1 MALPVPSRIPEGE
14 WDHHKETIIAR
25 YLGDDQT
32 QGLTLNELA
41 EAMRSDHG
49 FSATESQY
57 ESRLKAW
64 VARKN
69 LARKEWKL
77 VFEML
82 DSLPQETES
91 RVVISGRAVGKN
103 KISRTRRKY
112 DEQSRVIEKPSA
124 LSSSSVSTL
133 PQHVRIETQGL
144 DGEWVQLSEM
154 AATSTG
160 RTPDPSL
167 ADLSREAPTTGNTAA
182 RNDDQAAHENASS
195 NIPTGDG
202 REIIEGLVFRATPP
216 VSHNIV
222 INVATDPDVDLD
234 QSMPLEQTNEGIDMG
249 FLEAPNIS
257 SFYVDDFDPISLPN
271 ASLMP
276 PECNGI
282 SWGPSSAFDN
292 EPVPINSFLLDS
304 APRAPMDT
312 LWLPSGQ
319 YLSPRPT
326 SASVGTG
333 MERTRHSY
341 SLLIASSGRLVGPH
355 SPTRMPQTDSWLPP
369 SAAIAAMV
377 VKDIYTNPHNTSPFR
392 TALSAV
398 ALADSLLSD
407 MNSPVSITARA
418 RANMHYLPSLN
429 NLLSIETFFGE
440 EFTEPP
446 NNAARRFSA
455 EARLYSRLITS
466 VVNGFAAVENIPAA
480 GILRSLSRHPTT
492 RMSMDQFLSLSQSPV
507 HKSLAENIFQAALED
522 DNVDVVRYLLNS
534 SLVQAIP
541 TEGYDRGP
549 RYKVLKTLA
558 IGKSFRVLRFL
569 VTRSVDINKPFDTI
583 DLSDALE
590 SLIYSVDS
598 KSTLDGDFLS
608 LVEVLLIAGAVI
620 RKYSIKK
627 ALKHVDQRLAV
638 RLIEKSASQ
647 LPQNLLLEYDMLLS
661 IIKYLDKADSTRL
674 AILIIE
680 NCRNSGINW
689 PRDQYPSNVTNALH
703 EAAGRG
709 YEELVEAFCDKE
721 TTDFASLTNALISRN
736 KDRLL
741 MLEEKGILR
750 HLKSDQ
756 LRRAFVVA
764 LEAGNLSF
772 ANQILDIDPEFH
784 FLDVDSDAVSALA
797 AALAYDFDDIA
808 WKVLAVLIEKLD
820 DESNLDLPM
829 AIIIKERKQDFARAM
844 IESSSTIFELISQ
857 STRESFIEWDDD
869 LIINDFFR
877 AGVSPSALKVAV
889 DGDRMDLFWGI
900 LESCPKGHPGWAE
913 AGKLAIEYENL
924 QLLKELFVHGTDP
937 DDEELLYI
945 ALLHHP
951 SMVRPILEQYRNAYP
966 QGRAEYGRE
975 AMEWIINNYP
985 ESSKFLD
992 MFLKFGLVN
1001 EDILQGKPPDQ
1012 KPLLFQAI
1020 QPEAIPYPKWLS
1032 KRLASP
1038 RAPLTPKIDESPP
1051 RRPQPSLIRRLLDF
1065 GGNPNMTMLLRYPFG
1080 ATTTALL
1087 EAIDTENVEI
1097 IQILIQNGAEV
1108 NKPVGQG
1115 IWLTPLQKAAEKNNV
1130 EIVRLLLE
1138 NGADTNAPPPK
1149 LAGATALQFAAIQGN
1164 CHMAMMLIQH
1174 GARLDVPP
1182 PVGPYGR
1189 WPLEG
1194 AAESGRI
1201 DMIKLLW
1208 DINNGPFDE
1217 AQCKRAIRLAECNGH
1232 MGCRDMINELMGD
1245 SFIEYG
1251 A

>member
-82 DSLPQETES
+82 DSLPQAMES
-91 RVVISGRAVGKN
+91 RVVISGRVIDKN
-103 KISRTRRKY
+103 KISRARRKY
-112 DEQSRVIEKPSA
+112 DEQSMVIENPSA
-124 LSSSSVSTL
+124 LSYSSVSTL
-133 PQHVRIETQGL
+133 PQHVRIEIQGL
-144 DGEWVQLSEM
+144 DGEWVQLPEM

-160 RTPDPSL
+160 RTPDPSV
-167 ADLSREAPTTGNTAA
+167 ADLSREAPTTGNTMA
-182 RNDDQAAHENASS
+182 RNDDEAAHENASS
-195 NIPTGDG
+195 NIPTGDR
-202 REIIEGLVFRATPP
+202 RETIEGLVFRAIPP
-216 VSHNIV
+216 VSRNTV

-249 FLEAPNIS
+249 FLETPNIS
-257 SFYVDDFDPISLPN
+257 GFNIDNLDPISLPDV
-271 ASLMP
+271 SIMP

-292 EPVPINSFLLDS
+292 ELVPINSFLLDS
-304 APRAPMDT
+304 APRAPMDP

-319 YLSPRPT
+319 YLPPRPM

-333 MERTRHSY
+333 MEWTRHSY

-355 SPTRMPQTDSWLPP
+355 SPTLMPQTDSWLPP

-377 VKDIYTNPHNTSPFR
+377 VKDIYANAQNTSPFR
-392 TALSAV
+392 TALSA
-398 ALADSLLSD
+398 ATLKYSFLFD
-407 MNSPVSITARA
+407 MNSPVSIKARA
-418 RANMHYLPSLN
+418 RVNIHYSPSLN

-440 EFTEPP
+440 GFTEPP
-446 NNAARRFSA
+446 NNVAMRFSA
-455 EARLYSRLITS
+455 EAHLYSRLITS
-466 VVNGFAAVENIPAA
+466 VVNGFAGVENIPAA

-492 RMSMDQFLSLSQSPV
+492 RMSMDQFLRLGQSPV
-507 HKSLAENIFQAALED
+507 HKSLAENIFQAALKD

-534 SLVQAIP
+534 SLVQVNPI
-541 TEGYDRGP
+541 EGYDRGS
-549 RYKVLKTLA
+549 RYTVLERA
-558 IGKSFRVLRFL
+558 AGAESFGVLRFL
-569 VTRSVDINKPFDTI
+569 VTRSVDINKPFDAI
-583 DLSDALE
+583 DLGDALE
-590 SLIYSVDS
+590 SLIYSVDG
-598 KSTLDGDFLS
+598 KSTLDDDFLS
-608 LVEVLLIAGAVI
+608 LVEVFLIAGAVI
-620 RKYSIKK
+620 SKDSIET
-627 ALKHVDQRLAV
+627 ALEYVDQRLAI

-647 LPQNLLLEYDMLLS
+647 SPQDLLLEDDMLLN

-680 NCRNSGINW
+680 NCRKSGINW
-689 PRDQYPSNVTNALH
+689 PRDQYPSDVTKALH
-703 EAAGRG
+703 QAAGRG

-721 TTDFASLTNALISRN
+721 TTDFASLMNALISRN
-736 KDRLL
+736 KGRLL
-741 MLEEKGILR
+741 MLEEKGVLR
-750 HLKSDQ
+750 HLRPNQ
-756 LRRAFVVA
+756 LRRAFIVA

-772 ANQILDIDPEFH
+772 ANRILDIDPELH
-784 FLDVDSDAVSALA
+784 FMMRYSVEEDSGAVSALA

-808 WKVLAVLIEKLD
+808 WKVLAVLIKKLHNQ
-820 DESNLDLPM
+820 SNLDSLV
-829 AIIIKERKQDFARAM
+829 AIIIKERKRDFARAM

-857 STRESFIEWDDD
+857 STWESVMEWDDD
-869 LIINDFFR
+869 LIINDFFRR

-889 DGDRMDLFWGI
+889 DRGRMDLFWCI
-900 LESCPKGHPGWAE
+900 LESFPKGHPGWAE

-924 QLLKELFVHGTDP
+924 PLLEELLAHGTEP

-945 ALLHHP
+945 ALLRHP
-951 SMVRPILEQYRNAYP
+951 SMARPILEQYQKLCP

-975 AMEWIINNYP
+975 AMEWIINYYP

-992 MFLKFGLVN
+992 MFFEFGLVN
-1001 EDILQGKPPDQ
+1001 EEILQGKPPVQ
-1012 KPLLFQAI
+1012 KPLLFHAI
-1020 QPEAIPYPKWLS
+1020 QPEEIPYPEKFS
-1032 KRLASP
+1032 KREQFSSV
-1038 RAPLTPKIDESPP
+1038 PLRP
-1051 RRPQPSLIRRLLDF
+1051 PQPCLIKRLLDF
-1065 GGNPNMTMLLRYPFG
+1065 GCNSNMTMLLRYPFG
-1080 ATTTALL
+1080 ETTTALL
-1087 EAIDTENVEI
+1087 EAIETENVEI
-1097 IQILIQNGAEV
+1097 IQLLIQSGAEV
-1108 NKPVGQG
+1108 NKPVGHG
-1115 IWLTPLQKAAEKNNV
+1115 IRWTPLQKAAKLNNV

-1138 NGADTNAPPPK
+1138 NGADANAPPPK

-1164 CHMAMMLIQH
+1164 CHILMILIQH

-1194 AAESGRI
+1194 AAENGRI

-1232 MGCRDMINELMGD
+1232 MGCRDMINELMGG